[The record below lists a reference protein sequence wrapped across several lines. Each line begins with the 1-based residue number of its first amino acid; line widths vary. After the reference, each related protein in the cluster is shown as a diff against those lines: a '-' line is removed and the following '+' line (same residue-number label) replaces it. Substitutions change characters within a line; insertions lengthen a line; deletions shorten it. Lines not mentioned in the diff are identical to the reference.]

1 VVLHTNIVNP
11 DVQLVNVYP
20 NPTTGAFWLS
30 INSAGTSVYEME
42 ILNSFG
48 AVVYKSEKLEV
59 NGNLKQYFDLRELT
73 AGMYTLLL
81 RSDTMQITK
90 KIVIK

>member
-1 VVLHTNIVNP
+1 M
-11 DVQLVNVYP
+11 
-20 NPTTGAFWLS
+20 G
-30 INSAGTSVYEME
+30 